1 MFAFGQRKEFGIV
14 YTEGAFL
21 LFVLKILMQ
30 PFPQLVVGEFCT
42 LWHFY
47 TLWCLS
53 YVSQSLVGSARYV
66 VLC

>member
-30 PFPQLVVGEFCT
+30 PFPQLVVGDFC
-42 LWHFY
+42 